1 MFFFFFSWAICTQV
15 NNFLL
20 DFRQL
25 CYTHFPLPMLRFT
38 VCFLW
43 KFSNRRCVSLAI
55 LFPHGGIQCHTSASH
70 ALSCQMPFGRLC
82 NRSKNDGLL
91 KGTFYLYCH
100 ATNIHFWH
108 SGQYNKTRGIS
119 FVCYPLHWVEIPV
132 QNFTSTTHQAMYTNL
147 ILHHFH
153 HIPRVTRAFHSN
165 SFFSK
170 DCYIIEQTP
179 ERMIIWSLQ
188 S

>member
-1 MFFFFFSWAICTQV
+1 MHFFFLSCLHTCKH
-15 NNFLL
+15 NFLL
-20 DFRQL
+20 DFCQL

-55 LFPHGGIQCHTSASH
+55 LFPHGGIQWHTSASY

-82 NRSKNDGLL
+82 NKSKNDGLL
-91 KGTFYLYCH
+91 KGTFYLYWH
-100 ATNIHFWH
+100 TTNIHFWH
-108 SGQYNKTRGIS
+108 LGQCNKTRGIS
-119 FVCYPLHWVEIPV
+119 FVYYSLHWVEIPV
-132 QNFTSTTHQAMYTNL
+132 QTFTPSTHQARYTNL
-147 ILHHFH
+147 ILPHFYP
-153 HIPRVTRAFHSN
+153 IPRVTRAFHSN

-170 DCYIIEQTP
+170 NCCIMEQTP
-179 ERMIIWSLQ
+179 ERMLIWSLQ